1 MKKKL
6 IFAMSAIVALFAT
19 SCQENDFIAN
29 SGATSTVAF
38 TVSTPEIAS
47 RAYSDGTTATELQ
60 YAVYDAAGNKLNDL
74 GGTKTINGK
83 TTVDLK
89 LTTGNTYSVIFWAA
103 APNAPYAVNFAE
115 KTMTV
120 VDYATA
126 VSNDEARDA
135 FYKYHTFTVKGAQT
149 ETIELKRP
157 FAQLNIGTS
166 DYAASTSA
174 GYTPNYSSVT
184 VKNIYNTLNLA
195 DGTVDGETAVTFNYA
210 AIDKNEKFPVAGN
223 EYLAMNY
230 LLVASQKAL
239 VDIEFG
245 YKENETDAAKTRTVG
260 SVPVQRNYRTNIYGQ
275 LLTSDVD
282 INVEIKPAYDEPANE
297 IVSGNYSLVSNIA
310 ELQAALDKEPTGI
323 DHIIYLTQD
332 ITSNVTRAGVASAQ
346 VVRRE
351 NGGNIVI
358 DGQGHKFDGG
368 IHIWGGS
375 ANGNETTVIRSIN
388 FETATKDLVFVHSTE
403 TTGYSRYANNVTIEN
418 CTFTATG
425 AAVNTVAGVKFQQAY
440 NIAIKNCEA
449 TGVHSLCQFQSY
461 DNELLIENVKVNGKN
476 GIALGNSANVNINGA
491 EIVAN
496 GYGIRADG
504 NASRGNLFVE
514 NANITAAEPIVVRKA
529 TTEKY
534 NVKLGENVALHTN
547 GVYEVI
553 FTTGDDG
560 VTPVAPAATNYSI
573 EGAENFNVFPLAA
586 DATEVNVQNASQL
599 VYFLE
604 EGKDVVLTEDA
615 TIDNATGSN
624 AYGKTGINVKNGQ
637 TIDGGGHTLDINGA
651 GGTWDSGISTT
662 GGTIKNIHV
671 TGSFRGIFINHN
683 STHAEKVIL
692 ENVRIEGTTYT
703 ISCDEG
709 TGNGLEATNSI
720 FRGWTSFAGTI
731 GDVKF
736 TNCTFGAGNGYNFSR
751 PYAPTEYVNCNFEA
765 GHKVDPRA
773 AVTFENCTFN
783 GVALTAENLAT
794 LVTNTAKATVK

>member
-60 YAVYDAAGNKLNDL
+60 YAVYDETGAILPDL
-74 GGTKTINGK
+74 TETEGEIHGS
-83 TTVDLK
+83 TTVELK
-89 LTTGNTYSVIFWAA
+89 LTTGNKYYVIFWAA
-103 APNAPYAVNFAE
+103 EPNAPYTVDLAT
-115 KTMTV
+115 KTMA
-120 VDYATA
+120 VDYDG
-126 VSNDEARDA
+126 VLSNNENLDA
-135 FYKYHTFTVKGAQT
+135 FYAWKEFIVTGAQT

-174 GYTPNYSSVT
+174 GYTPEFSSVT
-184 VKNIYNTLNLA
+184 VKNIYNTLNLWN
-195 DGTVDGETAVTFNYA
+195 GEVNNEVEVTFDYA
-210 AIDKNEKFPVAGN
+210 AIKKDERFPVAGY

-245 YKENETDAAKTRTVG
+245 YTETDEAAAKTRTVG

-282 INVEIKPAYDEPANE
+282 INVEIKPAYDEPAHE
-297 IVSGNYSLVSNIA
+297 LVSGNYSFVA
-310 ELQAALDKEPTGI
+310 DRDELQAALDKEPTGI
-323 DHIIYLTQD
+323 DHIIYLTED
-332 ITSNVTRAGVASAQ
+332 IEGNVTRT
-346 VVRRE
+346 E

-375 ANGNETTVIRSIN
+375 AKGNETTVIRSIN

-403 TTGYSRYANNVTIEN
+403 TTGNSRYANNVTDEN

-425 AAVNTVAGVKFQQAY
+425 AAVNTAVGVKFQQAY

-449 TGVHSLCQFQSY
+449 TGVHSLAQFQSY
-461 DNELLIENVKVNGKN
+461 DNALLIENVKVNGKN
-476 GIALGNSANVNINGA
+476 GIAFGNSADVTVNGA

-514 NANITAAEPIVVRKA
+514 NADITAAEPIVVRKA

-553 FTTGDDG
+553 FTTGDDDE
-560 VTPVAPAATNYSI
+560 TPVAPAAANYSI
-573 EGAENFNVFPLAA
+573 EGAENFYVFPLAVS
-586 DATEVNVQNASQL
+586 ATEVNVYNAAQL
-599 VYFLE
+599 NHFIN
-604 EGKDVVLTEDA
+604 EGKDVVLTEDIA
-615 TIDNATGSN
+615 VAKADAVSN
-624 AYGKTGINVKNGQ
+624 GYGVVGIYQLNGGV
-637 TIDGGGHTLDINGA
+637 IDGNGNDISVNA
-651 GGTWDSGISTT
+651 WATWDSAINTT
-662 GGTIKNIHV
+662 GGTIKNVNV
-671 TGSFRGIFINHN
+671 TGGMRGIFISHN
-683 STHAEKVIL
+683 SNYSDKVIL
-692 ENVRIEGTTYT
+692 ENVTIDGTVYT
-703 ISCDEG
+703 ISCDQG
-709 TGNGLEATNSI
+709 TNKGLEAYNST
-720 FRGWTSFAGTI
+720 FNGWTSYAATI
-731 GDVKF
+731 GAVKF
-736 TNCTFGAGNGYNFSR
+736 DGCSFGEGQGYAFCR
-751 PYAPTEYVNCNFEA
+751 PYAATEFVNCDFAA
-765 GHKVDPRA
+765 GYEIDARA
-773 AVTFENCTFN
+773 AVTFENCTIN
-783 GVALTAENLAT
+783 GVALTAANLAT
-794 LVTNTAKATVK
+794 LVVSNIANATVK